1 MRRLAYVEVT
11 VRHLSWEEPHG
22 TFQTMPQMKHETRAI
37 ADISRT
43 ADAREGIAAFTAKRT
58 ASFEDN

>member
-1 MRRLAYVEVT
+1 
-11 VRHLSWEEPHG
+11 
-22 TFQTMPQMKHETRAI
+22 MPQMEHETRAI